1 MKTKYIKL
9 GLVLCTIF
17 ISSLSFSQIEFIHNQ
32 DVVYGYKDGMALVMD
47 VYTPKERINKAGI
60 IMVISGGMYSSP
72 LMSHEAGSRPEVQN
86 LLQAGY
92 VVFATAHSSQPKYSA
107 DENRTDIQYAV
118 RFIRYNSKQ
127 YGIDKNR
134 IGIIGYSS
142 GGHMSLMT
150 ALVPV
155 PEYPESNDP
164 IDKESSTLQAVVA
177 YYPSTDLLNFGQDS
191 TTLVEHFRSVGFN
204 IDAAFD
210 FHQWDDQV
218 KRYERITNP
227 DSLKVYFR
235 KNSAI
240 SYVSIN
246 NPPVLIIH
254 GSDDKLVP
262 IQQSEIL
269 IEKLKKYGVPC
280 RLITMP
286 GQGHGWPKP
295 LENEYL
301 EVTSWF
307 DMYLLK

>member
-1 MKTKYIKL
+1 MKSKNIKL

-17 ISSLSFSQIEFIHNQ
+17 ISSLSYSQVDFVHNQ

-47 VYTPKERINKAGI
+47 VYSPKEGTNKAGI

-72 LMSHEAGSRPEVQN
+72 IMSHDAGSRSEVQN

-92 VVFATAHSSQPKYSA
+92 VVFAAAHSSQPKYSA
-107 DENRTDIQYAV
+107 DENRTDIQRAV

-127 YGIDKNR
+127 FGIDQNR

-142 GGHMSLMT
+142 GGHVSLMT
-150 ALVPV
+150 ALP
-155 PEYPESNDP
+155 PSTGNSKSNDP
-164 IDKESSTLQAVVA
+164 IDNESSTLQAVVA
-177 YYPSTDLLNFGQDS
+177 YYPSTDLLNFGQDN
-191 TTLVEHFRSVGFN
+191 TTLVEHFRSVGYN

-210 FHQWDDQV
+210 FHKWDDQV

-227 DSLKVYFR
+227 DSIKAYFR

-240 SYVSIN
+240 SYVSSN

-254 GSDDKLVP
+254 GSADKLVP

-269 IEKLKKYGVPC
+269 IEKLKKYDVPC
-280 RLITMP
+280 ELIIMQ
-286 GQGHGWPKP
+286 GQGHGWPAP
-295 LENEYL
+295 LENEYFI
-301 EVTSWF
+301 VIKWF
-307 DMYLLK
+307 NQFLLK